1 MNGAEGSGSGAARY
15 SGAMTQSRL
24 AKFALGQI
32 VRHRDAAFRGV
43 IVDVDAAYA
52 GPANEPGPDQHD
64 QPFYRVLAMG
74 VDSGFLVYA
83 AENVLEHDPEVA
95 ALTQAEQAQWF
106 TIDAD
111 GHCAPRS
118 QPIH

>member
-1 MNGAEGSGSGAARY
+1 
-15 SGAMTQSRL
+15 MTQSRT
-24 AKFALGQI
+24 AKFGLGQI
-32 VRHRDAAFRGV
+32 VRHNTRAFRGV

-52 GPANEPGPDQHD
+52 GPADEPGPDDRD

-74 VDSGFLVYA
+74 EEAGFLVYA

-95 ALTQAEQAQWF
+95 ALTRAEEARWF
-106 TIDAD
+106 TLDRD
-111 GHCAPRS
+111 GHHAPRT